1 MYMICLSF
9 NVNLCIMAAPGVKNK
24 IQQKE
29 YKINL
34 QQWPPSE
41 ELQICMSELSC
52 RFSNKLQ
59 CKLMKNLGQNK
70 WITKSHL
77 ILHCLSMWPWL
88 CSGKA
93 EGNRVQWYWLSVWLY
108 WDDEH
113 YDYLR
118 PLIASVMS
126 TDVITRCD
134 KCKSTQSSH
143 HFYFINS
150 LSAPQI
156 QNWPKLKQKLNC
168 SDRESGPWAF
178 GYDTTCLHQ
187 CGCCY
192 FGWWSHVWP
201 FWGGWMTKPRWAN
214 TKLIFSILM
223 SCRKWTKCCSPVS
236 FI

>member
-1 MYMICLSF
+1 MWFDSDQTPVAPTPWGTYNLHRKENCLFKTAGKMYMICLSF

-24 IQQKE
+24 RQQKE

-59 CKLMKNLGQNK
+59 CKLMRNLGQNK

-77 ILHCLSMWPWL
+77 IFHCLSMWPCL

-113 YDYLR
+113 YDYLG

-143 HFYFINS
+143 HFCFINS
-150 LSAPQI
+150 LPAAQSKI
-156 QNWPKLKQKLNC
+156 DQN
-168 SDRESGPWAF
+168 
-178 GYDTTCLHQ
+178 
-187 CGCCY
+187 
-192 FGWWSHVWP
+192 
-201 FWGGWMTKPRWAN
+201 
-214 TKLIFSILM
+214 
-223 SCRKWTKCCSPVS
+223 
-236 FI
+236 